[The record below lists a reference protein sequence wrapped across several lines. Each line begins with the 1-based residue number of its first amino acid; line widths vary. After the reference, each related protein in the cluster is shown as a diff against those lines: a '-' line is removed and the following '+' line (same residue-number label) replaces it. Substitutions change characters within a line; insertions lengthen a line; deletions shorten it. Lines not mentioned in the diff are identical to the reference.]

1 MFGYGLGYG
10 LGYGFGPS
18 YILIIIGLVISL
30 WASWYVNHN
39 FKKYDQVPSHRGTTG
54 ADAARFILDNAG
66 LQNIEIRRV
75 SGNLTDNYN
84 PGNKTLNLSD
94 STYDSTSV
102 AAIGVAAHECGHAIQ
117 DQTSYA
123 PMRVRA
129 SLVPA
134 VNLGSQA
141 SIPLII
147 VGALMGGNHFLI
159 TLGIWLF
166 ALVVLFQ
173 VVTLPVE
180 FNASGRAVKILSSGS
195 LLDSDEVPMVK
206 QVLFAAALTYVAA
219 VISTALQLLRLIL
232 IFGNDR
238 R

>member
-1 MFGYGLGYG
+1 MYGY
-10 LGYGFGPS
+10 GYGFGPS
-18 YILIIIGLVISL
+18 YLLIIIGLAISM

-39 FKKYDQVPSHRGTTG
+39 FKKYNQFTSHRGKSG
-54 ADAARFILDNAG
+54 ADAARYILDSAG
-66 LQNIEIRRV
+66 LQDIQINKV

-84 PGNKTLNLSD
+84 PGDKTLNLSE

-129 SLVPA
+129 ALVPA
-134 VNLGSQA
+134 VNLGSNA

-147 VGALMGGNHFLI
+147 IGALLGMNHTLI
-159 TLGIWLF
+159 TIGIWLF

-180 FNASGRAVKILSSGS
+180 FNASGRAIKILGSGDI
-195 LLDSDEVPMVK
+195 LDSDEVPMVK

-219 VISTALQLLRLIL
+219 AISTALQLLRLIL
-232 IFGNDR
+232 IFGDNR
-238 R
+238 N

>member
-1 MFGYGLGYG
+1 MYGY
-10 LGYGFGPS
+10 GYGFGPS
-18 YILIIIGLVISL
+18 YLLIIIGLVISL

-39 FKKYDQVPSHRGTTG
+39 FKKYDQFTSHHGISG

-66 LQNIEIRRV
+66 LQNIQINKV

-84 PGNKTLNLSD
+84 PGNKTLNLSE

-117 DQTSYA
+117 DQTSYI

-129 SLVPA
+129 ALVPA
-134 VNLGSQA
+134 VNLGSNA

-147 VGALMGGNHFLI
+147 VGALLGMNHTLI
-159 TLGIWLF
+159 TIGIWLF

-180 FNASGRAVKILSSGS
+180 FNASGRAIKILSSGEM
-195 LLDSDEVPMVK
+195 LDSDEVPMVK
-206 QVLFAAALTYVAA
+206 KVLFSAALTYVAA
-219 VISTALQLLRLIL
+219 AISTALQLLRLII
-232 IFGNDR
+232 IFGDNR
-238 R
+238 N

>member
-1 MFGYGLGYG
+1 MYGY
-10 LGYGFGPS
+10 GYGFGPS
-18 YILIIIGLVISL
+18 YLLIIIGLAISM

-39 FKKYDQVPSHRGTTG
+39 FKKYDQFTSHRGKSG
-54 ADAARFILDNAG
+54 ADAARYILDSAG
-66 LQNIEIRRV
+66 LQDIQINKV

-84 PGNKTLNLSD
+84 PGNKTLNLSE

-117 DQTSYA
+117 DQTSYV

-129 SLVPA
+129 ALVPA
-134 VNLGSQA
+134 VNLGSNA

-147 VGALMGGNHFLI
+147 VGALLGMNHTLI
-159 TLGIWLF
+159 TIGIWLF

-180 FNASGRAVKILSSGS
+180 LNASGRAIKILGSGDI
-195 LLDSDEVPMVK
+195 LDNDEVPMVK

-219 VISTALQLLRLIL
+219 AISTALQLLRLIL
-232 IFGNDR
+232 IFGDNR
-238 R
+238 N

>member
-1 MFGYGLGYG
+1 MYGY
-10 LGYGFGPS
+10 GYGFGPS
-18 YILIIIGLVISL
+18 YLLIIIGLAISMR
-30 WASWYVNHN
+30 ASWYVNHN
-39 FKKYDQVPSHRGTTG
+39 FKKYNQFTSHRGKSG
-54 ADAARFILDNAG
+54 ADAARYILDSAG
-66 LQNIEIRRV
+66 LQDIQINKV

-84 PGNKTLNLSD
+84 PGDKTLNLSE

-129 SLVPA
+129 ALVPA
-134 VNLGSQA
+134 VNLGSNA

-147 VGALMGGNHFLI
+147 IGALLGMNHTLI
-159 TLGIWLF
+159 TIGIWLF

-180 FNASGRAVKILSSGS
+180 FNASGRAIKILGSGDI
-195 LLDSDEVPMVK
+195 LDSDEVPMVK

-219 VISTALQLLRLIL
+219 AISTALQLLRLIL
-232 IFGNDR
+232 IFGDNR
-238 R
+238 N

>member
-1 MFGYGLGYG
+1 MYGY
-10 LGYGFGPS
+10 GYGFGPS
-18 YILIIIGLVISL
+18 YLLIIIGLAISM

-39 FKKYDQVPSHRGTTG
+39 FKKYDQFTSHRGKTG
-54 ADAARFILDNAG
+54 ADAARYILDSAG
-66 LQNIEIRRV
+66 LQDIQINKV

-84 PGNKTLNLSD
+84 PGDKTLNLSE

-117 DQTSYA
+117 DQKSYA

-129 SLVPA
+129 ALVPA
-134 VNLGSQA
+134 VNLGSNA

-147 VGALMGGNHFLI
+147 IGALLGMNQTLI
-159 TLGIWLF
+159 TIGIWLF

-180 FNASGRAVKILSSGS
+180 FNASGRAIKILGSGDI
-195 LLDSDEVPMVK
+195 LDSDEVPMVK

-219 VISTALQLLRLIL
+219 AISTALQLLRLIL
-232 IFGNDR
+232 IFGNNR
-238 R
+238 N

>member
-1 MFGYGLGYG
+1 MYGY
-10 LGYGFGPS
+10 GYGFGPS
-18 YILIIIGLVISL
+18 YLLIIIGLAISM

-39 FKKYDQVPSHRGTTG
+39 FKKYDQFTSHRGKSG
-54 ADAARFILDNAG
+54 ADAARYILDSAG
-66 LQNIEIRRV
+66 LQDIQINKV

-84 PGNKTLNLSD
+84 PGNKTLNLSE

-117 DQTSYA
+117 DQTSYV

-129 SLVPA
+129 ALVPA
-134 VNLGSQA
+134 VNLGSNA

-147 VGALMGGNHFLI
+147 IGALLGMNHTLI
-159 TLGIWLF
+159 TIGIWLF

-180 FNASGRAVKILSSGS
+180 FNASGRAIKILGSGDI
-195 LLDSDEVPMVK
+195 LDNDEVPMVK

-219 VISTALQLLRLIL
+219 AISTALQLLRLIL
-232 IFGNDR
+232 IFGDNR
-238 R
+238 N

>member
-1 MFGYGLGYG
+1 MYGY
-10 LGYGFGPS
+10 GYGFGPS
-18 YILIIIGLVISL
+18 YLLIIIGLAISL

-39 FKKYDQVPSHRGTTG
+39 FKKYDQFTSHRGKSG
-54 ADAARFILDNAG
+54 ADAARYILDSAG
-66 LQNIEIRRV
+66 LQDIQINKV

-84 PGNKTLNLSD
+84 PGNKTLNLSE

-129 SLVPA
+129 ALVPA
-134 VNLGSQA
+134 VNLGSNA

-147 VGALMGGNHFLI
+147 IGALLGMNQTLI

-180 FNASGRAVKILSSGS
+180 FNASGRAIKILGSGDI
-195 LLDSDEVPMVK
+195 LDSDEVPMVK

-219 VISTALQLLRLIL
+219 AISTALQLLRLII
-232 IFGNDR
+232 IFGDNR
-238 R
+238 N

>member
-1 MFGYGLGYG
+1 MYGY
-10 LGYGFGPS
+10 GYGFGPS
-18 YILIIIGLVISL
+18 YLLILIGLVISL

-39 FKKYDQVPSHRGTTG
+39 FQKYDQFTSHRGKSG
-54 ADAARFILDNAG
+54 ADAARYILDSAG
-66 LQNIEIRRV
+66 LQDIQINRV
-75 SGNLTDNYN
+75 GGKLTDNYN
-84 PGNKTLNLSD
+84 PGNKTLNLSE

-123 PMRVRA
+123 PMRMRA
-129 SLVPA
+129 ALVPA
-134 VNLGSQA
+134 VNLGSNV

-147 VGALMGGNHFLI
+147 IGALLGMNHTLI
-159 TLGIWLF
+159 TIGIWLF

-180 FNASGRAVKILSSGS
+180 FNASNRAISILSSGDI
-195 LLDSDEVPMVK
+195 LDSDEVPMVRK
-206 QVLFAAALTYVAA
+206 VLFSAALTYVAA

-232 IFGNDR
+232 IFGNNR
-238 R
+238 N

>member
-1 MFGYGLGYG
+1 MYTYGF
-10 LGYGFGPS
+10 FGPS
-18 YILIIIGLVISL
+18 YLLIIIGLVISL

-39 FKKYDQVPSHRGTTG
+39 FKKYDEVPSHHGTSG

-66 LQNIEIRRV
+66 LQNVQIQRV
-75 SGNLTDNYN
+75 SGKLTDNYN
-84 PGNKTLNLSD
+84 PTNKTLNLSE

-123 PMRVRA
+123 PMRLRSA
-129 SLVPA
+129 LVPA
-134 VNLGSQA
+134 VNLGSNF
-141 SIPLII
+141 SIPIILLGVILGANQTLIQI
-147 VGALMGGNHFLI
+147 
-159 TLGIWLF
+159 GIWLF

-180 FNASGRAVKILSSGS
+180 FNASGRAVKILSSS
-195 LLDSDEVPMVK
+195 TLVDSDEVPMVK

-232 IFGNDR
+232 IFGDNR
-238 R
+238 N